1 MPGIL
6 ISGPAGAGKSQR
18 ARQVRAETPGP
29 AVVIEFQ
36 EIYAMLLGLRRMD
49 NGRYPPRLE
58 SDAFAMPMSEFLRRA
73 AITAATARDITPI
86 VSNSDGDSERRAAL
100 LGFMGPGSTEIVVDP
115 GIEIV
120 TERLSVNGTLD
131 PDCASAIRRWY
142 GHIPLGGFNR

>member
-1 MPGIL
+1 MPGVL
-6 ISGPAGAGKSQR
+6 LSGPAGAGKSQR

-36 EIYAMLLGLRRMD
+36 ELYAMLLGLQRMD

-58 SDAFAMPMSEFLRRA
+58 SDAFAMPMAEYLRRT

-86 VSNSDGDSERRAAL
+86 VSNSDGDQGRRAAL

-115 GIEIV
+115 GIEVV
-120 TERLSVNGTLD
+120 TERLSVEGTLD
-131 PDCASAIRRWY
+131 PDCFAAINRWY
-142 GHIPLGGFNR
+142 GRI

>member
-6 ISGPAGAGKSQR
+6 VSGPAGANKSKTARELRER
-18 ARQVRAETPGP
+18 ASGP
-29 AVVIEFQ
+29 SVIVEFQ
-36 EIYAMLLGLRRMD
+36 ELYAMLLGLQRMD

-58 SDAFAMPMSEFLRRA
+58 SDAFAMPMAEYLRRT

-100 LGFMGPGSTEIVVDP
+100 LGFMGPGSTETVIDP

-131 PDCASAIRRWY
+131 PDCASAINRWY
-142 GHIPLGGFNR
+142 GRL

>member
-6 ISGPAGAGKSQR
+6 ISGPAGAGKSQF

-36 EIYAMLLGLRRMD
+36 EIYAMLLGLQRMD

-58 SDAFAMPMSEFLRRA
+58 SDAFAMPMAEYLRRT

-86 VSNSDGDSERRAAL
+86 VSNSDGDQGRRAAL
-100 LGFMGPGSTEIVVDP
+100 LGFMGPGFTEIVVDP
-115 GIEIV
+115 GIEVV
-120 TERLSVNGTLD
+120 TERLSVEGTLD
-131 PDCASAIRRWY
+131 PDCRAAINRWY
-142 GHIPLGGFNR
+142 GRI

>member
-6 ISGPAGAGKSQR
+6 ISGPAGAGKSQF

-36 EIYAMLLGLRRMD
+36 EIYAMLLGLQRLD

-58 SDAFAMPMSEFLRRA
+58 SDAFAMPMTEYLRRA
-73 AITAATARDITPI
+73 AISAATARDITPI
-86 VSNSDGDSERRAAL
+86 VSNSDGSQERRAAL

-115 GIEIV
+115 GV
-120 TERLSVNGTLD
+120 DVVVSRLSVDGTLD
-131 PDCASAIRRWY
+131 PSCREAIARWY
-142 GHIPLGGFNR
+142 GRI